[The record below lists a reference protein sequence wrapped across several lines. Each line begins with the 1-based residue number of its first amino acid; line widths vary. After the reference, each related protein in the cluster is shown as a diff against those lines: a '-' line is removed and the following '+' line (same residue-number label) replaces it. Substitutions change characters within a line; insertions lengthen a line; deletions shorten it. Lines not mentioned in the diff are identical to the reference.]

1 METKPK
7 RGRGRPRKSE
17 SINTEEKKT
26 KTTTKRSKKKK
37 QSEIILQ
44 IPITMKD
51 VSQFKGN
58 TDSSS
63 DKTTKN
69 IFAPKESSTEHH
81 DNNIFTLTDVSNS
94 SSERYNAF
102 DPNSK
107 TLVKKLQEKERVINN
122 LKNELKEFKGTVNFY
137 SGRDKIVIPMDLNLV
152 DAEDGKTVVVDNTDK
167 CCWWDHHSFN
177 NTPCFIPEKFQNNKY
192 FVFGCFCSY
201 SCAAAYNVNT
211 INDYKVSDR
220 YSLMKQLY
228 NIIFANTNDINIASS
243 WLILKKYGG
252 HMSIEEFRLS
262 NKKGARDYVVTI
274 PPLFYT
280 APTITSESKDKMVH
294 SKNNNSSD
302 SDNLV
307 LKRSKPLPRAKNTLM
322 ETMGLTIE
330 KKMKQ

>member
-1 METKPK
+1 
-7 RGRGRPRKSE
+7 
-17 SINTEEKKT
+17 
-26 KTTTKRSKKKK
+26 
-37 QSEIILQ
+37 
-44 IPITMKD
+44 
-51 VSQFKGN
+51 
-58 TDSSS
+58 
-63 DKTTKN
+63 
-69 IFAPKESSTEHH
+69 
-81 DNNIFTLTDVSNS
+81 
-94 SSERYNAF
+94 
-102 DPNSK
+102 
-107 TLVKKLQEKERVINN
+107 
-122 LKNELKEFKGTVNFY
+122 
-137 SGRDKIVIPMDLNLV
+137 
-152 DAEDGKTVVVDNTDK
+152 
-167 CCWWDHHSFN
+167 
-177 NTPCFIPEKFQNNKY
+177 
-192 FVFGCFCSY
+192 
-201 SCAAAYNVNT
+201 
-211 INDYKVSDR
+211 
-220 YSLMKQLY
+220 MKQLY